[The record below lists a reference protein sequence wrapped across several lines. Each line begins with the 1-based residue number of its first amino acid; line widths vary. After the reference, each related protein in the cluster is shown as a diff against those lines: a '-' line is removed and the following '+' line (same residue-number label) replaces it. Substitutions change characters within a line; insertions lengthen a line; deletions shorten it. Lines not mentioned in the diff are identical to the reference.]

1 MSISDRIQ
9 KIQQTGQTS
18 KSLKSDSV
26 SSLISENT
34 GSLHTLEADTGTKW
48 KSENLCIAY
57 C

>member
-34 GSLHTLEADTGTKW
+34 GSLHTLEADTGTK
-48 KSENLCIAY
+48 
-57 C
+57 